1 MQLFRNEFFGYEQMT
16 IEWSPPELL
25 AFRKGEAYFQAARI
39 CRRGHVLDSSLNPQ
53 ELENLNQQKCSTCG
67 ATCLKACPKCD
78 FRIKGRLCVPQVI
91 SFRDFEPH
99 SFCDNCGAAFPWASQ
114 QDRIWELQN
123 ILDEEELSES
133 DRTAIGFQL
142 EKISSG
148 ILDVDD
154 ESKAWKKIKHSL
166 GTVFDKD
173 KVQNLIFD
181 LVGSVIKSELLK

>member
-1 MQLFRNEFFGYEQMT
+1 MT
-16 IEWSPPELL
+16 IEWPTADLL
-25 AFRKGEAYFQAARI
+25 AFQKGEAYFQASLI
-39 CRRGHVLDSSLNPQ
+39 CRRGHVLDSSLNPH
-53 ELENLNQQKCSTCG
+53 ELKNLNEQKCSTCG
-67 ATCLKACPKCD
+67 ATCLKTCPKCN
-78 FRIKGRLCVPQVI
+78 FRIKGRPYVPQVI

-133 DRTAIGFQL
+133 DRTAIAFQL

-148 ILDVDD
+148 ILDADD
-154 ESKAWKKIKHSL
+154 ESKAWKKIKNSL

-181 LVGSVIKSELLK
+181 LVGSVIKNELLK